1 MHTVAEMVLPE
12 WMGVTD
18 MNAQE
23 ATETRELTFAELED
37 VAGGS
42 PLLAVAAGRSKWP
55 TACSTLI
62 FATNALPFE
71 LNRHARA

>member
-42 PLLAVAAGRSKWP
+42 PLLAVAAGPAFVRMIQCFVDDAVEMANGLLNP
-55 TACSTLI
+55 TLCD
-62 FATNALPFE
+62 
-71 LNRHARA
+71 